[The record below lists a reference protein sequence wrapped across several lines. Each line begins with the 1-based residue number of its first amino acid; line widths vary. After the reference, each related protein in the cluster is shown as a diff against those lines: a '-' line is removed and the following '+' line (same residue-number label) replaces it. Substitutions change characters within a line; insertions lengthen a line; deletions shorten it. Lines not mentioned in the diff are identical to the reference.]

1 MDISFDDF
9 NKSVDALT
17 TMPALKSLY
26 ISMTYEDQVDLIM
39 RKLPRLEYLNGLP
52 VDRDGFEEEAVAE
65 ASAINAIQKEAMRA
79 GTTRVQEVTEDEES
93 DDQNDRRDKRYE
105 QN

>member
-26 ISMTYEDQVDLIM
+26 ISMTDED
-39 RKLPRLEYLNGLP
+39 
-52 VDRDGFEEEAVAE
+52 
-65 ASAINAIQKEAMRA
+65 
-79 GTTRVQEVTEDEES
+79 
-93 DDQNDRRDKRYE
+93 
-105 QN
+105 